1 MFTGLI
7 QQTGRIAS
15 LEKRGGA
22 MRIRISAPGL
32 ASRLREGDSVAV
44 SGVCLTALS
53 PTADTF
59 EADLAQETI
68 SRSSL
73 SQLAPHH
80 VVNLELPLPAG
91 TPLGGHI
98 VQGHVDGTGRLISI
112 RPATPG
118 SEDRWLEI
126 DIPDALTRYVVDKG
140 SIALEGISLTVASSF
155 ARRTDQF
162 DAEMRSSTPLRRSQL
177 EEFVRSSRDASQ
189 QLVGNLHRAAE
200 LIQSFKQVAVDRSHA
215 ERRQFSLSE
224 ATDQIIAEIDQSLA
238 TKEREIMTV

>member
-126 DIPDALTRYVVDKG
+126 DIPDALTRYVVEKG
-140 SIALEGISLTVASSF
+140 SITVEGISLTVAKISGTRVTIAIIPHTYAATNLPSLPPGNPINIEVDVL
-155 ARRTDQF
+155 ARY
-162 DAEMRSSTPLRRSQL
+162 AEKQKGKEHHWTV
-177 EEFVRSSRDASQ
+177 EELLKRGF
-189 QLVGNLHRAAE
+189 
-200 LIQSFKQVAVDRSHA
+200 
-215 ERRQFSLSE
+215 
-224 ATDQIIAEIDQSLA
+224 
-238 TKEREIMTV
+238 